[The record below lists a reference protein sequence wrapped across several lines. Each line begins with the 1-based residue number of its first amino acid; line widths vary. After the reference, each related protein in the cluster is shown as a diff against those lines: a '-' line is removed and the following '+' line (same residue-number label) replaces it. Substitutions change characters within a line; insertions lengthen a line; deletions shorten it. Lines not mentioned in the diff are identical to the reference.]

1 MNKET
6 VIIHNPT
13 QQILDDL
20 EAAHAYCV
28 NASKTAHLSNHT
40 SRFKLGQLLN
50 LIEEIFE
57 DYAEQ

>member
-6 VIIHNPT
+6 TIIHNPT
-13 QQILDDL
+13 QLILDDL

-28 NASKTAHLSNHT
+28 NANKTAHLAGHT
-40 SRFKLGQLLN
+40 SRFKLEQLLN

-57 DYAEQ
+57 DYDEQ